1 MTSVGYPTSL
11 GRRSRCIKYIWQD
24 ASGRKVHT
32 GTLLTKNRV
41 ESQTIENASD
51 RFVARREKPRCLNE
65 RQSSTFTEMRG
76 ATASSLF
83 PSYNLFSHMPQVMQK
98 AGEQF
103 SKEGS
108 AVQQRNRR

>member
-11 GRRSRCIKYIWQD
+11 GRCIDVSGKMSD
-24 ASGRKVHT
+24 SGRSIPT
-32 GTLLTKNRV
+32 GTLLTTNPV
-41 ESQTIENASD
+41 ETQTTENVSED
-51 RFVARREKPRCLNE
+51 RFVARREKPRYLNE

-76 ATASSLF
+76 ATANSLF
-83 PSYNLFSHMPQVMQK
+83 PSYNLFFHMPQVMEK
-98 AGEQF
+98 AGEPF